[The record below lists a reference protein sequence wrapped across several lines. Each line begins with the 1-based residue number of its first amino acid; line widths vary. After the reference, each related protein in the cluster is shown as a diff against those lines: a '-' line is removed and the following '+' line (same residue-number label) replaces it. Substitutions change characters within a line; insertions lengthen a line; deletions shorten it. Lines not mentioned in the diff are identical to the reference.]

1 MRPENLYL
9 KGFDDE
15 LITKLAKMS
24 VKNRRIQDS
33 IIEKLSERCYF
44 NLLFTDI
51 YALGT
56 ERLLGGRARL
66 LEPSLLFIC
75 VLFFVLRELVQIK
88 SQSTQFF
95 ADYWNYIQI
104 ANWTLLF
111 LSAKH
116 MINEI
121 GNSEPAVDKSML
133 IATGIMLIIQ
143 LTFFLRAT
151 FLPFARFVGGLLMI
165 FHTLVPF
172 FIVSSL
178 LLLAFTYGFRV
189 QGQEECP
196 NLRECYHW
204 TLQGFFS
211 GADETND
218 ILDILFGVVAIVV
231 LLNVV
236 IAIVSEAWDVSSEK
250 KLTNNSHMPFCFSPA
265 NLF

>member
-1 MRPENLYL
+1 M
-9 KGFDDE
+9 
-15 LITKLAKMS
+15 A
-24 VKNRRIQDS
+24 VKNRRIQEC

-44 NLLFTDI
+44 NLLFSDI
-51 YALGT
+51 YTNTCALTVFLIGT
-56 ERLLGGRARL
+56 EKLLNGVAGTA
-66 LEPSLLFIC
+66 EPSLLFAC
-75 VLFFVLRELVQIK
+75 VAIFILRELFQIK
-88 SQSTQFF
+88 SQSSQFF
-95 ADYWNYIQI
+95 ADLWNYCQV
-104 ANWTLLF
+104 ASVTLLF

-116 MINEI
+116 MADEV
-121 GNSEPAVDKSML
+121 GNSDPIVKKKML
-133 IATGIMLIIQ
+133 IVTGGFLIAQ

-196 NLRECYHW
+196 TIHECYAW

-211 GADETND
+211 GADDTD
-218 ILDILFGVVAIVV
+218 DFLDVLFGVIAIVV

-236 IAIVSEAWDVSSEK
+236 IAIVSEAWEVSKCNIFVKWSY
-250 KLTNNSHMPFCFSPA
+250 LLLLLS
-265 NLF
+265 